1 VGGYGG
7 TWNEAQNYQILIE
20 THAYGDHICPPYGLA
35 DVSLHMHSFQ
45 FKFDNFI
52 CASFYICLY
61 PPTNYWVISY
71 SGNNIN
77 LNEHSDRFESAYTVS
92 WFPTSEGS
100 KTQYKSSILPW
111 ESIDTT
117 LSSTDIKKIGKNASN
132 KKTVRMQRVL
142 LYLASGLPSGCLRPG
157 CPSWHMACWDC
168 TALSSLLAIYKQ
180 IIINLLHPC
189 SIILNSLLN
198 VY

>member
-1 VGGYGG
+1 MKHKIIKFSLKLMHMETTSALPMV
-7 TWNEAQNYQILIE
+7 WQMWVSICIHFNSNLIILF
-20 THAYGDHICPPYGLA
+20 
-35 DVSLHMHSFQ
+35 VLH
-45 FKFDNFI
+45 FI
-52 CASFYICLY
+52 FACI
-61 PPTNYWVISY
+61 ISY